1 MIKNLEENYLKT
13 NITMQPYGPTK
24 FNVPSEILN
33 NYYENLLTARKEVE
47 PFERITPEKFR
58 LKTNKISEFNK
69 NLTLLSLGKNKK
81 EAAELIIKTKKISKN
96 INSNLNNTT
105 KNKVPVEKLLKFT
118 NSNIRDLQ
126 RKETKITKNIGRI
139 SNINQFKY
147 SEKNKFN
154 SNEITKNLNYLLK
167 FDPYLAQ
174 SQHIY
179 YFFKKSNSKFI
190 KNISSI
196 LEYSFLKMYSLISK
210 PVYYITPDNLY
221 VNLFFFRLK
230 NKKNKKN
237 KKSLSSLFNLNSQ
250 NLEILSA
257 NLSNFISK
265 NVNFELN
272 RIRKLNLDST
282 ILAHFIARYCD
293 FKKIKFSKIA
303 KRVLRLSK
311 IKNSKNYYSYNGI
324 IPSFLTGIKIKLG
337 GRLSTQKISARQTV
351 KITQRGSL
359 TRRTTDLVSK
369 SRMTGINKKGTFC
382 VTVTIGQKILI

>member
-1 MIKNLEENYLKT
+1 M
-13 NITMQPYGPTK
+13 
-24 FNVPSEILN
+24 FD
-33 NYYENLLTARKEVE
+33 
-47 PFERITPEKFR
+47 
-58 LKTNKISEFNK
+58 
-69 NLTLLSLGKNKK
+69 
-81 EAAELIIKTKKISKN
+81 SK
-96 INSNLNNTT
+96 
-105 KNKVPVEKLLKFT
+105 
-118 NSNIRDLQ
+118 
-126 RKETKITKNIGRI
+126 
-139 SNINQFKY
+139 
-147 SEKNKFN
+147 
-154 SNEITKNLNYLLK
+154 
-167 FDPYLAQ
+167 
-174 SQHIY
+174 IY
-179 YFFKKSNSKFI
+179 YFFKKSNTKLI

-221 VNLFFFRLK
+221 INLFFFRLK

-237 KKSLSSLFNLNSQ
+237 KKNLSNFLNLNSQ

-265 NVNFELN
+265 NVHFDLN
-272 RIRKLNLDST
+272 RIRKLNLDSN

-293 FKKIKFSKIA
+293 FNKIKFSKIA

-311 IKNSKNYYSYNGI
+311 IKNSKKYYSYNGI

-369 SRMTGINKKGTFC
+369 SRITGINKKGTFC

>member
-13 NITMQPYGPTK
+13 NLTMQPYGSTK

-33 NYYENLLTARKEVE
+33 NSYENLLTARKEVE

-69 NLTLLSLGKNKK
+69 NLKIFSLGKNNK
-81 EAAELIIKTKKISKN
+81 EASELIKKTKKINN
-96 INSNLNNTT
+96 INSNLNQIT
-105 KNKVPVEKLLKFT
+105 KNKVVVEKLIKEVKNT
-118 NSNIRDLQ
+118 NILDLQ
-126 RKETKITKNIGRI
+126 RKEKKIIEIGTI
-139 SNINQFKY
+139 NNINQFKY

-179 YFFKKSNSKFI
+179 YFFKKSNSKLI

-265 NVNFELN
+265 NVHFDLN
-272 RIRKLNLDST
+272 RIRKLNLDSN

-311 IKNSKNYYSYNGI
+311 IKNSKKYYSYNGV

-359 TRRTTDLVSK
+359 TRRNTDLVSK
-369 SRMTGINKKGTFC
+369 SRITGINKKGTFC
-382 VTVTIGQKILI
+382 VTVTIGQKIFI

>member
-13 NITMQPYGPTK
+13 NLTMQPYGSTK

-33 NYYENLLTARKEVE
+33 NSYENLLTARKEVE

-69 NLTLLSLGKNKK
+69 NLKIFSLGKNNK
-81 EAAELIIKTKKISKN
+81 EASELIKKTKKINN
-96 INSNLNNTT
+96 INSNLNQIT
-105 KNKVPVEKLLKFT
+105 KNKVVVEKLIKEVKNT
-118 NSNIRDLQ
+118 NILDLQ
-126 RKETKITKNIGRI
+126 RKEKKIIEIGTI
-139 SNINQFKY
+139 NNINQFKY

-179 YFFKKSNSKFI
+179 YFFKKSNSKLI

-265 NVNFELN
+265 NVHFDLN
-272 RIRKLNLDST
+272 RIRKLNLDSN

-311 IKNSKNYYSYNGI
+311 IKNSKKYYSYNGV

-359 TRRTTDLVSK
+359 TRRNTDRVSK
-369 SRMTGINKKGTFC
+369 SRITGINKKGTFC
-382 VTVTIGQKILI
+382 VTVTIGQKIFI

>member
-1 MIKNLEENYLKT
+1 MKQNLEENYLKT
-13 NITMQPYGPTK
+13 NLTICNTK

-33 NYYENLLTARKEVE
+33 NSYENLLTARKAVE

-69 NLTLLSLGKNKK
+69 NLNLLSLGKNKK
-81 EAAELIIKTKKISKN
+81 EASELIIKTKKINNN

-105 KNKVPVEKLLKFT
+105 KNKVQVEKLIKVT
-118 NSNIRDLQ
+118 NTNIKDLQ
-126 RKETKITKNIGRI
+126 RKGKKINKDIGI
-139 SNINQFKY
+139 INSINQFKY

-179 YFFKKSNSKFI
+179 YFFKKSNTKLI

-221 VNLFFFRLK
+221 INLFFFRLK

-237 KKSLSSLFNLNSQ
+237 KKNLSNFLNLNSQ

-265 NVNFELN
+265 NVHFDLN
-272 RIRKLNLDST
+272 RIRKLNLDSN

-293 FKKIKFSKIA
+293 FNKIKFSKIA

-311 IKNSKNYYSYNGI
+311 IKNSKKYYSYNGI

-369 SRMTGINKKGTFC
+369 SRITGINKKGTFC

>member
-69 NLTLLSLGKNKK
+69 NLKIFSLGKNNK
-81 EAAELIIKTKKISKN
+81 EASELIKKTKKINN
-96 INSNLNNTT
+96 INSNLNQIT
-105 KNKVPVEKLLKFT
+105 KNKVVVEKLIKEVKNT
-118 NSNIRDLQ
+118 NILDLQ
-126 RKETKITKNIGRI
+126 RKEKKIIEIGTI
-139 SNINQFKY
+139 NNINQFKY

-179 YFFKKSNSKFI
+179 YFFKKSNSKLI

-210 PVYYITPDNLY
+210 PVYYITPDNLDI
-221 VNLFFFRLK
+221 NLFFFRLK

-265 NVNFELN
+265 NVHFDLN
-272 RIRKLNLDST
+272 RIRKLNLDSN

-311 IKNSKNYYSYNGI
+311 IKNSKKYYSYNGV

-359 TRRTTDLVSK
+359 TRRSTDLVSK
-369 SRMTGINKKGTFC
+369 SRITGINKKGTFC
-382 VTVTIGQKILI
+382 VTVTIGQKIFI

>member
-69 NLTLLSLGKNKK
+69 NLKIFSLGKNNK
-81 EAAELIIKTKKISKN
+81 EASELIKKTKKINN
-96 INSNLNNTT
+96 INSNLNQIT
-105 KNKVPVEKLLKFT
+105 KNKVVVEKLIKEVKNT
-118 NSNIRDLQ
+118 NILDLQ
-126 RKETKITKNIGRI
+126 RKEKKIIEIGTI
-139 SNINQFKY
+139 NNINQFKY

-210 PVYYITPDNLY
+210 PVYYITPDNLDI
-221 VNLFFFRLK
+221 NLFFFRLK

-237 KKSLSSLFNLNSQ
+237 KKNLSSFLNLYSQ

-311 IKNSKNYYSYNGI
+311 IKNSKKYYSYNGI

-359 TRRTTDLVSK
+359 TRRSTDLVSK
-369 SRMTGINKKGTFC
+369 SRITGINKKGTFC

>member
-13 NITMQPYGPTK
+13 NLTMQPYGPTK
-24 FNVPSEILN
+24 FNVPSDILN
-33 NYYENLLTARKEVE
+33 NFYENLLTARKEVE
-47 PFERITPEKFR
+47 PLERITPEKFR

-69 NLTLLSLGKNKK
+69 NLKIFSLGKNNK
-81 EAAELIIKTKKISKN
+81 EASELIKKTKKINN
-96 INSNLNNTT
+96 INSNLNQIT
-105 KNKVPVEKLLKFT
+105 KNKVVVEKLIKEVKNT
-118 NSNIRDLQ
+118 NILDLQ
-126 RKETKITKNIGRI
+126 RKEKKIIEIGTI
-139 SNINQFKY
+139 NNINQFKY

-210 PVYYITPDNLY
+210 PVYYITPDNLDI
-221 VNLFFFRLK
+221 NLFFFRLK

-237 KKSLSSLFNLNSQ
+237 KKNLSSFLNLYSQ

-359 TRRTTDLVSK
+359 TRRNTDLVSK
-369 SRMTGINKKGTFC
+369 SRITGINKKGTFC

>member
-13 NITMQPYGPTK
+13 NLTMQPYGSTK

-33 NYYENLLTARKEVE
+33 NSYENLLTARKEVE

-69 NLTLLSLGKNKK
+69 NLKIFSLGKNNK
-81 EAAELIIKTKKISKN
+81 EASELIKKTKKINN
-96 INSNLNNTT
+96 INSNLNQIT
-105 KNKVPVEKLLKFT
+105 KNKVVVEKLIKEVKNT
-118 NSNIRDLQ
+118 NILDLQ
-126 RKETKITKNIGRI
+126 RKEKKIIEIGTI
-139 SNINQFKY
+139 NNINQFKY

-265 NVNFELN
+265 NVHFDLN
-272 RIRKLNLDST
+272 RIRKLNLDSN

-311 IKNSKNYYSYNGI
+311 IKNSKKYYSYNGV

-359 TRRTTDLVSK
+359 TRRNTDLVSK
-369 SRMTGINKKGTFC
+369 SRITGINKKGTFC
-382 VTVTIGQKILI
+382 VTVTIGQKIFI

>member
-13 NITMQPYGPTK
+13 NLTMQPYGSTK

-33 NYYENLLTARKEVE
+33 NSYENLLTARKEVE

-69 NLTLLSLGKNKK
+69 NLKIFSLGKNNK
-81 EAAELIIKTKKISKN
+81 EASELIKKTKKINN
-96 INSNLNNTT
+96 INSNLNQIT
-105 KNKVPVEKLLKFT
+105 KNKVVVEKLIKEVKNT
-118 NSNIRDLQ
+118 NILDLQ
-126 RKETKITKNIGRI
+126 RKEKKIIEIGTI
-139 SNINQFKY
+139 NNINQFKY

-179 YFFKKSNSKFI
+179 YFFKKSNSKLI

-265 NVNFELN
+265 NVHFDLN
-272 RIRKLNLDST
+272 RIRKLNLDSN

-311 IKNSKNYYSYNGI
+311 IKNSKKYYSYNGV

>member
-1 MIKNLEENYLKT
+1 MI
-13 NITMQPYGPTK
+13 
-24 FNVPSEILN
+24 
-33 NYYENLLTARKEVE
+33 
-47 PFERITPEKFR
+47 
-58 LKTNKISEFNK
+58 
-69 NLTLLSLGKNKK
+69 
-81 EAAELIIKTKKISKN
+81 ISK
-96 INSNLNNTT
+96 I
-105 KNKVPVEKLLKFT
+105 K
-118 NSNIRDLQ
+118 
-126 RKETKITKNIGRI
+126 KETKITKNIGRI

-179 YFFKKSNSKFI
+179 YFFKKSNSKLI

-265 NVNFELN
+265 NVHFDLN
-272 RIRKLNLDST
+272 RIRKLNLDSN

-311 IKNSKNYYSYNGI
+311 IKNSKKYYSYNGV

-359 TRRTTDLVSK
+359 TRRNTDLVSK
-369 SRMTGINKKGTFC
+369 SRITGINKKGTFC
-382 VTVTIGQKILI
+382 VTVTIGQKIFI

>member
-33 NYYENLLTARKEVE
+33 NSYENLLTARKEVE

-69 NLTLLSLGKNKK
+69 NLKIFSLGKNNK
-81 EAAELIIKTKKISKN
+81 EASELIKKTKKINN
-96 INSNLNNTT
+96 INSNLNQIT
-105 KNKVPVEKLLKFT
+105 KNKVVVEKLIKEVKNT
-118 NSNIRDLQ
+118 NILDLQ
-126 RKETKITKNIGRI
+126 RKEKKIIEIGTI
-139 SNINQFKY
+139 NNINQFKY

-179 YFFKKSNSKFI
+179 YFFKKSNSKLI

-265 NVNFELN
+265 NVHFDLN
-272 RIRKLNLDST
+272 RIRKLNLDSN

-311 IKNSKNYYSYNGI
+311 IKNSKKYYSYNGV

-359 TRRTTDLVSK
+359 TRRNTDLVSK
-369 SRMTGINKKGTFC
+369 SRITGINKKGTFC
-382 VTVTIGQKILI
+382 VTVTIGQKIFI

>member
-69 NLTLLSLGKNKK
+69 NLKIFSLGKNNK
-81 EAAELIIKTKKISKN
+81 EASELIKKTKKINN
-96 INSNLNNTT
+96 INSNLNQIT
-105 KNKVPVEKLLKFT
+105 KNKVVVEKLIKEVKNT
-118 NSNIRDLQ
+118 NILDLQ
-126 RKETKITKNIGRI
+126 RKEKKIIEIGTI
-139 SNINQFKY
+139 NNINQFKY

-179 YFFKKSNSKFI
+179 YFFKKSNSKLI

-265 NVNFELN
+265 NVHFDLN
-272 RIRKLNLDST
+272 RIRKLNLDSN

-311 IKNSKNYYSYNGI
+311 IKNSKKYYSYNGV

-359 TRRTTDLVSK
+359 TRRNTDLVSK
-369 SRMTGINKKGTFC
+369 SRITGINKKGTFC
-382 VTVTIGQKILI
+382 VTVTIGQKIFI

>member
-24 FNVPSEILN
+24 FNVPSDILN

-69 NLTLLSLGKNKK
+69 NLKIFSLGKNNK
-81 EAAELIIKTKKISKN
+81 EASELIKKTKKINN
-96 INSNLNNTT
+96 INSNLNQIT
-105 KNKVPVEKLLKFT
+105 KNKVVVEKLIKEVKNT
-118 NSNIRDLQ
+118 NILDLQ
-126 RKETKITKNIGRI
+126 RKEKKIIEIGTI
-139 SNINQFKY
+139 NNINQFKY

-210 PVYYITPDNLY
+210 PVYYITPDNLDI
-221 VNLFFFRLK
+221 NLFFFRLK

-237 KKSLSSLFNLNSQ
+237 KKILSSFLNLNSQ
-250 NLEILSA
+250 NLEILSG
-257 NLSNFISK
+257 NLSKFISK

-359 TRRTTDLVSK
+359 TRRNTDLVSK
-369 SRMTGINKKGTFC
+369 SRITGINKKGTFC
-382 VTVTIGQKILI
+382 VTVTNGQKIFI

>member
-13 NITMQPYGPTK
+13 NLTMQPYGSTK

-33 NYYENLLTARKEVE
+33 NSYENLLTARKEVE

-69 NLTLLSLGKNKK
+69 NLKIFSLGKNNK
-81 EAAELIIKTKKISKN
+81 EASELIKKTKKINN
-96 INSNLNNTT
+96 INSNLNQIT
-105 KNKVPVEKLLKFT
+105 KNKVVVEKLIKEVKNT
-118 NSNIRDLQ
+118 NILDLQ
-126 RKETKITKNIGRI
+126 RKEKKIIEIGTI
-139 SNINQFKY
+139 NNINQFKY

-179 YFFKKSNSKFI
+179 YFFKKSNSKLI

-265 NVNFELN
+265 NVHFDLN
-272 RIRKLNLDST
+272 RIRKLNLDSN

>member
-69 NLTLLSLGKNKK
+69 NLKIFSLGKNNK
-81 EAAELIIKTKKISKN
+81 EASELIKKTKKINN
-96 INSNLNNTT
+96 INSNLNQIT
-105 KNKVPVEKLLKFT
+105 KNKVVVEKLIKEVKNT
-118 NSNIRDLQ
+118 NILDLQ
-126 RKETKITKNIGRI
+126 RKEKKIIEIGTI
-139 SNINQFKY
+139 NNINQFKY

-265 NVNFELN
+265 NVNFDLN
-272 RIRKLNLDST
+272 RIRKLNLDSN

-311 IKNSKNYYSYNGI
+311 IKNSKKYYSYNGV

-359 TRRTTDLVSK
+359 TRRNTDLVSK
-369 SRMTGINKKGTFC
+369 SRITGINKKGTFC
-382 VTVTIGQKILI
+382 VTVTIGQKIFI

>member
-69 NLTLLSLGKNKK
+69 NLKIFSLGKNNK
-81 EAAELIIKTKKISKN
+81 EASELIKKTKKINN
-96 INSNLNNTT
+96 INSNLNQIT
-105 KNKVPVEKLLKFT
+105 KNKVVVEKLIKEVKNT
-118 NSNIRDLQ
+118 NILDLQ
-126 RKETKITKNIGRI
+126 RKEKKIIEIGTI
-139 SNINQFKY
+139 NNINQFKY

-210 PVYYITPDNLY
+210 PVYYITPENLDI
-221 VNLFFFRLK
+221 NLFFFRLK

-237 KKSLSSLFNLNSQ
+237 KKILSSFLNLNSQ
-250 NLEILSA
+250 NLEILSG
-257 NLSNFISK
+257 NLSKFISK

-311 IKNSKNYYSYNGI
+311 IKNSKKYYSYNGI

-359 TRRTTDLVSK
+359 TRRSTDLVSK
-369 SRMTGINKKGTFC
+369 SRITGINKKGTFC

>member
-13 NITMQPYGPTK
+13 NLTMQPYGSTK

-33 NYYENLLTARKEVE
+33 NSYENLLTARKEVE

-69 NLTLLSLGKNKK
+69 NLKIFSLGKNNK
-81 EAAELIIKTKKISKN
+81 EASELIKKTKKINN
-96 INSNLNNTT
+96 INSNLNQIT
-105 KNKVPVEKLLKFT
+105 KNKVVVEKLIKEVKNT
-118 NSNIRDLQ
+118 NILDLQ
-126 RKETKITKNIGRI
+126 RKEKKIIEIGTI
-139 SNINQFKY
+139 NNINQFKY

-179 YFFKKSNSKFI
+179 YFFKKSNSKLI

-210 PVYYITPDNLY
+210 PVYYITPDNLDI
-221 VNLFFFRLK
+221 NLFFFRLK

-237 KKSLSSLFNLNSQ
+237 KKNLSSFLNLYSQ

-265 NVNFELN
+265 NVHFDLN
-272 RIRKLNLDST
+272 RIRKLNLDSN

-311 IKNSKNYYSYNGI
+311 IKNSKKYYSYNGV

-359 TRRTTDLVSK
+359 TRRNTDLVSK
-369 SRMTGINKKGTFC
+369 SRITGINKKGTFC

>member
-13 NITMQPYGPTK
+13 NLTMQPYGSTK

-33 NYYENLLTARKEVE
+33 NSYENLLTARKEVE

-69 NLTLLSLGKNKK
+69 NLKIFSLGKNNK
-81 EAAELIIKTKKISKN
+81 EASELIKKTKKINN
-96 INSNLNNTT
+96 INSNLNQIT
-105 KNKVPVEKLLKFT
+105 KNKVVVEKLIKEVKNT
-118 NSNIRDLQ
+118 NILDLQ
-126 RKETKITKNIGRI
+126 RKEKKIIEIGTI
-139 SNINQFKY
+139 NNINQFKY

-179 YFFKKSNSKFI
+179 YFFKKSNTKFI

-196 LEYSFLKMYSLISK
+196 LESSFLKMYSLISK

-237 KKSLSSLFNLNSQ
+237 KKNLSSFLNLYSQ

-311 IKNSKNYYSYNGI
+311 IKNSKKYYSYNGV

-359 TRRTTDLVSK
+359 TRRNTDLVSK
-369 SRMTGINKKGTFC
+369 SRITGINKKGTFC
-382 VTVTIGQKILI
+382 VTVTIGQKIFI

>member
-13 NITMQPYGPTK
+13 NLTMQPYGSTK

-33 NYYENLLTARKEVE
+33 NSYENLLTARKEVE

-69 NLTLLSLGKNKK
+69 NLKIFSLGKNNK
-81 EAAELIIKTKKISKN
+81 EASELIKKTKKINN
-96 INSNLNNTT
+96 INSNLNQIT
-105 KNKVPVEKLLKFT
+105 KNKVVVEKLIKEVKNT
-118 NSNIRDLQ
+118 NILDLQ
-126 RKETKITKNIGRI
+126 RKEKKIIEIGTI
-139 SNINQFKY
+139 NNINQFKY

-179 YFFKKSNSKFI
+179 YFFKKSNSKLI

-265 NVNFELN
+265 NVHFDLN
-272 RIRKLNLDST
+272 RIRKLNLDSN

-311 IKNSKNYYSYNGI
+311 IKNSKKYYSYNGV

-382 VTVTIGQKILI
+382 VTVTIGQKIFI

>member
-13 NITMQPYGPTK
+13 NLTMQPYGSTK

-69 NLTLLSLGKNKK
+69 NLKIFSLGKNNK
-81 EAAELIIKTKKISKN
+81 EASELIKKTKKINN
-96 INSNLNNTT
+96 INSNLNQIT
-105 KNKVPVEKLLKFT
+105 KNKVVVEKLIKEVKNT
-118 NSNIRDLQ
+118 NILDLQ
-126 RKETKITKNIGRI
+126 RKEKKIIEIGTI
-139 SNINQFKY
+139 NNINQFKY

-179 YFFKKSNSKFI
+179 YFFKKSNSKLI

-265 NVNFELN
+265 NVHFDLN
-272 RIRKLNLDST
+272 RIRKLNLDSN

-311 IKNSKNYYSYNGI
+311 IKNSKKYYSYNGV

-359 TRRTTDLVSK
+359 TRRNTDLVSK
-369 SRMTGINKKGTFC
+369 SRITGINKKGTFC
-382 VTVTIGQKILI
+382 VTVTIGQKIFI